1 MILLVA
7 VAAGLAAGL
16 LQARIRRQ
24 SYQVPEFKFVWLV
37 FLALLPQWL
46 AFGLPVTRSR
56 LNIEWAATALIGS
69 QLILLAF
76 AWINRTQPGLWLLG
90 IGLVMNLAVIALND
104 GLMPIPPEAVAHL
117 AKANPE
123 LVWQVGER
131 LGTGKD
137 IVLNAEATKLWFLA
151 DRFIL
156 LPENLGYQV
165 AFSAGDVLIAAGA
178 FWLLWRM
185 GGPQKGRVPANS
197 PIDHPTQSD
206 PKPGDV

>member
-16 LQARIRRQ
+16 LRARIRRQ

-90 IGLVMNLAVIALND
+90 IGLVMNLAVIVLNG

-165 AFSAGDVLIAAGA
+165 AFSSGDVLIAAGA

-185 GGPQKGRVPANS
+185 GGPHKERVPVNS
-197 PIDHPTQSD
+197 PNDHPTQSD
-206 PKPGDV
+206 PNPGDV

>member
-7 VAAGLAAGL
+7 VVAGLAAGL
-16 LQARIRRQ
+16 LRARIQRR
-24 SYQVPEFKFVWLV
+24 SYQVPEFKWFWLA

-46 AFGLPVTRSR
+46 AFGLPVTRSI

-69 QLILLAF
+69 QVILLGF
-76 AWINRTQPGLWLLG
+76 AWINRTQPGFWLLG
-90 IGLVMNLAVIALND
+90 IGLMMNLAVIALNG

-137 IVLNAEATKLWFLA
+137 IVLNAEATKLWFLS

-156 LPENLGYQV
+156 LPGGLGFQV
-165 AFSAGDVLIAAGA
+165 VYSLGDIFIAFGA
-178 FWLLWRM
+178 LWLLWRL
-185 GGPQKGRVPANS
+185 GGPRKSQVPAHS
-197 PIDHPTQSD
+197 LPDPQTQSD
-206 PKPGDV
+206 PNPGDV